1 MNEKMSHQ
9 KVKNKYTIKGCIYT
23 KDPYETKYEYLIN
36 NREKA
41 NIDHSKDPKTS
52 TEF

>member
-23 KDPYETKYEYLIN
+23 KDSYETKYEYLIN
-36 NREKA
+36 KCEKA